1 MSLVSII
8 IPYYKKKD
16 DINTTI
22 NSILNQNFK
31 NYEIIIVYD
40 DENKEDLKLIQEIK
54 QKDERIKLLINERN
68 LGAGESRNRGIK
80 LAKGKFIAFIDADD
94 IWKPLKLS
102 KQIDFMI
109 KNNFSITHTSYN
121 IVNDEK
127 KIIGLRQA
135 KNLIFSN
142 LLKSCDIGLSTVILE
157 KKILNDNKFAKLNTK
172 EDYVLWLN
180 LSKDG
185 HEFKALNESLTDWR
199 LSKNSLSASTL
210 RKLIDGYKVYRIYLR
225 QSVVKSVISLLVLSF
240 NFLKKQ

>member
-80 LAKGKFIAFIDADD
+80 IARGKFIAFIDADD

-157 KKILNDNKFAKLNTK
+157 KKILNNNKFAKLNTK

-225 QSVVKSVISLLVLSF
+225 QSIVKSVISLLTLSL

>member
-80 LAKGKFIAFIDADD
+80 IARGKFIAFIDADD

-225 QSVVKSVISLLVLSF
+225 QSVVKSVISLLTLSF

>member
-80 LAKGKFIAFIDADD
+80 IAKGKFIAFIDADD

-127 KIIGLRQA
+127 KIIGLRKA
-135 KNLIFSN
+135 KNLIFSD
-142 LLKSCDIGLSTVILE
+142 LLKSCDVGLSTVILE

-185 HEFKALNESLTDWR
+185 HEFKALNESLTDWK
-199 LSKNSLSASTL
+199 LSKNSLSSSTL

-225 QSVVKSVISLLVLSF
+225 QSVVKSVISLLTLSF

>member
-80 LAKGKFIAFIDADD
+80 IARGKFIAFIDADD

-102 KQIDFMI
+102 KQIGFMI

-225 QSVVKSVISLLVLSF
+225 QSVIKSVISLLVLSL

>member
-68 LGAGESRNRGIK
+68 LGAGEARNTGIK
-80 LAKGKFIAFIDADD
+80 IAKGKFIAFIDADD

-199 LSKNSLSASTL
+199 LSKNSLSSSTL

>member
-22 NSILNQNFK
+22 NSILNQNFN

-54 QKDERIKLLINERN
+54 KKDERIKLLINERN

-80 LAKGKFIAFIDADD
+80 IAKGQFIAFIDADD

-109 KNNFSITHTSYN
+109 KNGEVT
-121 IVNDEK
+121 
-127 KIIGLRQA
+127 
-135 KNLIFSN
+135 
-142 LLKSCDIGLSTVILE
+142 
-157 KKILNDNKFAKLNTK
+157 
-172 EDYVLWLN
+172 
-180 LSKDG
+180 
-185 HEFKALNESLTDWR
+185 ESFFEGT
-199 LSKNSLSASTL
+199 
-210 RKLIDGYKVYRIYLR
+210 
-225 QSVVKSVISLLVLSF
+225 
-240 NFLKKQ
+240 FLKDDIAFCNEIRSAIEITMSESPKN

>member
-54 QKDERIKLLINERN
+54 QKDERIKLIINEKN

-80 LAKGKFIAFIDADD
+80 IAKGQFIAFIDADD

-102 KQIDFMI
+102 KQIGFMI

-121 IVNDEK
+121 IINDEK

-225 QSVVKSVISLLVLSF
+225 QSVVKSVISLLTLSF

>member
-22 NSILNQNFK
+22 NSILNQNFN

-54 QKDERIKLLINERN
+54 QKDERIKLIINEKN

-80 LAKGKFIAFIDADD
+80 IARGKFIAFIDADD

-102 KQIDFMI
+102 KQIGFMI

-121 IVNDEK
+121 IINDEK

-225 QSVVKSVISLLVLSF
+225 QSIVKSVISLLVLSF

>member
-40 DENKEDLKLIQEIK
+40 DENKEDLKLIEEIK

-80 LAKGKFIAFIDADD
+80 IARGKFIAFIDADD

-102 KQIDFMI
+102 KQIGFMI

-121 IVNDEK
+121 IINDEK

-199 LSKNSLSASTL
+199 LSKNSLSASTF

-225 QSVVKSVISLLVLSF
+225 QSVIKSVISLLVLSL

>member
-80 LAKGKFIAFIDADD
+80 IAKGKFIAFIDADD

-135 KNLIFSN
+135 KNLIFSD
-142 LLKSCDIGLSTVILE
+142 LLKSCDVGLSTVILE

-185 HEFKALNESLTDWR
+185 HEFKALNEFLTDWK
-199 LSKNSLSASTL
+199 LSKNSLSSSTL

-225 QSVVKSVISLLVLSF
+225 QSIVKSVISLLVLSF

>member
-54 QKDERIKLLINERN
+54 QKDERIKLIINEKN

-80 LAKGKFIAFIDADD
+80 IARGKFIAFIDADD

-102 KQIDFMI
+102 KQIGFMI

-121 IVNDEK
+121 IINDEK

-225 QSVVKSVISLLVLSF
+225 QSIVKSVISLLTLSL
-240 NFLKKQ
+240 NFLKK

>member
-54 QKDERIKLLINERN
+54 QKDERIKLIINEKN

-80 LAKGKFIAFIDADD
+80 IARGKFIAFIDADD

-102 KQIDFMI
+102 KQIGFMI

-199 LSKNSLSASTL
+199 LSKNSLSASTF

-225 QSVVKSVISLLVLSF
+225 QSVIKSVISLLVLSL

>member
-1 MSLVSII
+1 MSLVSVI
-8 IPYYKKKD
+8 IPYFKKKD
-16 DINTTI
+16 GINTTI

-80 LAKGKFIAFIDADD
+80 IAKGKFIAFIDADD

-109 KNNFSITHTSYN
+109 KNDFSITHTSYN

-135 KNLIFSN
+135 KNLIFSD

-157 KKILNDNKFAKLNTK
+157 KKILNDNKFVKLNTK

-185 HEFKALNESLTDWR
+185 HEFKALNESLTYWR
-199 LSKNSLSASTL
+199 LSKNSLSSSTL
-210 RKLIDGYKVYRIYLR
+210 RKLIDGYKVYRIYLK
-225 QSVVKSVISLLVLSF
+225 QSIVKSVISLLVLSF

>member
-80 LAKGKFIAFIDADD
+80 IARGKFIAFIDADD

-225 QSVVKSVISLLVLSF
+225 QSIVKSVISLLTLSL
-240 NFLKKQ
+240 NFLKK

>member
-80 LAKGKFIAFIDADD
+80 IARGKFIAFIDADD

-225 QSVVKSVISLLVLSF
+225 QSIVKSVISLLTLSL